1 MTATASSGHP
11 DGAQASPKP
20 TDRLV
25 RPEREGKGPVRKGQM
40 AIDPHSKKGGIN
52 LKELDWTVLGG
63 LIFLHLFAALA
74 FIPGLFTW
82 SGLVLALVMTFVAS
96 CLGITLCYHRL
107 LSHRSFKTPKWFE
120 YVLATCGCLAWQGGP
135 IGWVGTHRMHH
146 QHSDTEHDPHSPE
159 HGFTWS
165 HILWFL
171 HKYHHGVHRRQA
183 ATDLL
188 KDKGLRF
195 LDTYSWLP
203 IVCLMV
209 LLFAGGWAWSAV
221 GFSDKAGWVVGASW
235 VVWAVALRTVVF
247 FHLTWFVNSAGHTWG
262 YQNYKDTGDRSTN
275 LWWLALFSFGEGW
288 HNNHHANPRS
298 AAHGLRWF
306 EFDITYYT
314 IKVLGWVGLAKKINL
329 PPAERMPGAMNE
341 PAKVVPHDPKLA

>member
-1 MTATASSGHP
+1 
-11 DGAQASPKP
+11 
-20 TDRLV
+20 
-25 RPEREGKGPVRKGQM
+25 
-40 AIDPHSKKGGIN
+40 
-52 LKELDWTVLGG
+52 
-63 LIFLHLFAALA
+63 
-74 FIPGLFTW
+74 
-82 SGLVLALVMTFVAS
+82 MTFVAS

-146 QHSDTEHDPHSPE
+146 QHSDTEHDPHSPN
-159 HGFTWS
+159 HGFTWA
-165 HILWFL
+165 HVLWFM
-171 HKYHHGVHRRQA
+171 HRYHHGVHRRQA

-188 KDKGLRF
+188 KDRGLRF

-203 IVCLMV
+203 IVGLILV
-209 LLFAGGWAWSAV
+209 LFAGGWAWGTFVS
-221 GFSDKAGWVVGASW
+221 GHTGWVTGASW

-329 PPAERMPGAMNE
+329 PPAERMPGAISE
-341 PAKVVPHDPKLA
+341 PPKEVPHDPKLA

>member
-1 MTATASSGHP
+1 MTATATTEPAPG
-11 DGAQASPKP
+11 GASAQRNDIQA
-20 TDRLV
+20 
-25 RPEREGKGPVRKGQM
+25 RPARAQRAVPGSE
-40 AIDPHSKKGGIN
+40 HNHKKGRIN
-52 LKELDWTVLGG
+52 WAELDWVVVGG
-63 LIFLHLFAALA
+63 AIALHAFAALA
-74 FIPGLFTW
+74 LIPLLFTW
-82 SGLVLALVMTFVAS
+82 SGLVMAGIMTFVAS

-135 IGWVGTHRMHH
+135 IGWVGTHRLHH

-159 HGFTWS
+159 HGFTWA
-165 HILWFL
+165 HVLWFV
-171 HKYHHGVHRRQA
+171 HRYHHGVHRTQA
-183 ATDLL
+183 ATDLM
-188 KDKGLRF
+188 KDRGLRF
-195 LDTYSWLP
+195 LEKYSWLP
-203 IVCLMV
+203 IVGLMV
-209 LLFAGGWAWSAV
+209 LLFAGGWAFAAL
-221 GFSDKAGWVVGASW
+221 GFSEKAGWVVGTSW
-235 VVWAVALRTVVF
+235 VVWAVAVRTVLF

-306 EFDITYYT
+306 EFDITYCT

-329 PPAERMPGAMNE
+329 PPAERMPGGMNE
-341 PAKVVPHDPKLA
+341 PAKEVPHDPKLA